1 MKTDRPVRIQSVE
14 FLGAFRVR
22 LKFTDGTL
30 REIDLDRYL
39 HGPIFEDIR
48 NNPNVFRSAKI
59 DDGMGTIYWKN
70 GADIDPDV
78 LYNGLTPAWMEP
90 DTDES
95 QVA

>member
-1 MKTDRPVRIQSVE
+1 MKTARPVRIQSLD
-14 FLGAFRVR
+14 FLDAFRVR
-22 LKFTDGTL
+22 LEFTDGSS

-59 DDGMGTIYWKN
+59 DARMGAICWDN

-78 LYNGLTPAWMEP
+78 LYHDLTPAWMES
-90 DTDES
+90 DTGES